1 MGNEILEILKR
12 ECIYVLFY
20 FDVQLRQIFWYWVF
34 GMVIGSAVS
43 VFLKGKISALCEKAG
58 RKLSGAVGWI
68 LASSL
73 GIVSPLCMY
82 GTIPIAASF
91 SQKGITDGF
100 LAAFMM
106 SSILLNPQ
114 LIVYSAALGP
124 ELTAVRIVSCFL
136 CGIAAGF
143 LVHLYARKTGKSFF
157 NFSEMGEARNRDV
170 DPNLLFRF
178 LKNLWRNVKATAPY
192 FLLGILL
199 SALFQRYVPAEQFA
213 ALFGEHEGFGV
224 LLAAG
229 MGVPL
234 YVCGGGTIPL
244 MIQWLHDGMSAG
256 AAAAFMLSG
265 PATKITNL
273 GALKT
278 ALPVKHFTLYLGYI
292 ILFSLLCGFLVNS
305 IFS

>member
-1 MGNEILEILKR
+1 MESVAEILQR
-12 ECIYVLFY
+12 EAVYLWYY
-20 FDVQLRQIFWYWVF
+20 FDLQIRQIFWYWLF
-34 GMVIGSAVS
+34 GILGGSLIS
-43 VFLKGKISALCEKAG
+43 VFLKGKLHEWCRRAG
-58 RKLSGAVGWI
+58 EKLSGPAGW
-68 LASSL
+68 LGAAAA

-91 SQKGITDGF
+91 SQKGIRDDF
-100 LAAFMM
+100 LAAFMVC
-106 SSILLNPQ
+106 SVLLNPQ
-114 LIVYSAALGP
+114 LVIYSTALGP

-224 LLAAG
+224 LLAATI
-229 MGVPL
+229 GVPL